1 MFHKNIK
8 SDEFKSVL
16 LKKKKDNDDLMDM
29 SEQSNDQ
36 ITVDK
41 LNNIIRDP
49 NLRSKV
55 MGIVNDSII

>member
-29 SEQSNDQ
+29 SEQSND
-36 ITVDK
+36 
-41 LNNIIRDP
+41 
-49 NLRSKV
+49 
-55 MGIVNDSII
+55 